1 MKLDGALRYWRDE
14 QGGAAAELGIFLL
27 ILVPIFL
34 NLFDIGMYLYERTQ
48 VENAAQAGAQAA
60 WATCNKPPATAA
72 NCQYLANSVASA
84 VAGSR
89 LGTRVSWDN
98 SAGFPSAS
106 DAGYFCPDGANNAL
120 TSATEGQD
128 CISTGDDAGYY
139 VKIRV
144 RHDFDPIFDGATVA
158 TLFTTPMMRETWIRI
173 E

>member
-1 MKLDGALRYWRDE
+1 MKLGWAWRYWHDE

-72 NCQYLANSVASA
+72 NCPYLANSVASA

-120 TSATEGQD
+120 TAATEGQT
-128 CISTGDDAGYY
+128 CISTDDDAGYY
-139 VKIRV
+139 AKIRV